1 MENPTYA
8 KDSAGEKTGKPASRT
23 GRYFKYAIGEIVL
36 VVIGILIALSI
47 NNWNED
53 QKNKALEKYML
64 ENLVENLEQ
73 NCVRLKSR
81 IQSISFYRKSGSV
94 IISAI
99 ENKLTDQDSLENYF
113 HIALMNT
120 SDIGLS
126 ETGYNAIKNNG
137 FEIIRNQALKK
148 EMMVFFEETQPHLK
162 VNLSWGAVDKAD
174 REKFIDENFI
184 QISNEQGIT
193 YKPFDLESLL
203 NNNYFIALVHKT
215 DVQRSWFSIIMER
228 HLKESQR
235 MLEHIKIELNK

>member
-1 MENPTYA
+1 MENN
-8 KDSAGEKTGKPASRT
+8 KTGKTAWPA
-23 GRYFKYAIGEIVL
+23 GRYLKYAVGEIVL
-36 VVIGILIALSI
+36 VVIGILIALQI

-73 NCVRLKSR
+73 NCDRLKSR
-81 IQSISFYRKSGSV
+81 IQSISYYRKSGAV

-99 ENKLTDQDSLENYF
+99 ENKLMDQDSLEDYF

-120 SDIGLS
+120 SNIGLS

-137 FEIIRNQALKK
+137 FKIIRNQSLKN
-148 EMMVFFEETQPHLK
+148 EMMVFFEDTQPHLQL
-162 VNLSWGAVDKAD
+162 NLSWGTIDIAD

-184 QISNEQGIT
+184 QLPKENGIT

-203 NNNYFIALVHKT
+203 NNHYFVALIYKT
-215 DVQRSWFSIIMER
+215 DAQRSWFSIIMER

-235 MLEHIKIELNK
+235 MLELVKLELNK